1 MTQTAEQ
8 VRRHLFNIRFS
19 EEEQARLDAVCGHL
33 GVNAA
38 NLIRMLLKEKARE
51 LGVEPPPAAP
61 SVPPPSPRTASASKP
76 KARK

>member
-1 MTQTAEQ
+1 MQTAAP

-19 EEEQARLDAVCGHL
+19 EDEQARLDAICEHL

-51 LGVEPPPAAP
+51 LGVEPAQSPPAAP
-61 SVPPPSPRTASASKP
+61 PSRPRT
-76 KARK
+76 KAAAKKR

>member
-1 MTQTAEQ
+1 MTQTAAAP

-19 EEEQARLDAVCGHL
+19 DDEQARLDALCAHL

-51 LGVEPPPAAP
+51 LGIEGFATAADVPPA
-61 SVPPPSPRTASASKP
+61 PPSRPRP
-76 KARK
+76 KTKKR